1 MKKGKFITIDGVE
14 GAGKST
20 QIDLICSYLHQ
31 KGIEVVR
38 TREPGGTDVGEKIR
52 SVLLDVDNQEMHSDT
67 ELLLMFSSRNELIQ
81 NKIIPAL
88 NEGCWVV
95 SDRFTDASFAY
106 QGGGRMLNLDRI
118 SKLADWVLGDFKPD
132 LTLLLDVSVE
142 VGMERIESR
151 AAKDRIELEERAFF
165 ERVRSVFVSRSEAFP
180 DRIKLIDANDSVEG
194 IQSKIRAYI
203 DLLRC
208 FLGIRKQVISW
219 KK

>member
-1 MKKGKFITIDGVE
+1 MNRGKFITIDGVE

-20 QIDLICSYLHQ
+20 QIDLVCEHLIQ
-31 KGIEVVR
+31 KGIKVVR
-38 TREPGGTDVGEKIR
+38 TREPGGTEVGEKIR
-52 SVLLDVDNQEMHSDT
+52 SVLLDVENQEMHSDT

-88 NEGCWVV
+88 EGGCWVV

-132 LTLLLDVSVE
+132 LTFLLDVTVE
-142 VGMERIESR
+142 VGMQRIETR

-165 ERVRSVFVSRSEAFP
+165 ERVRSVFIQRSEAFP
-180 DRIKLIDANDSVEG
+180 ERIKLIDATASVND
-194 IQSKIRAYI
+194 IQSKIRVLI
-203 DLLRC
+203 DSL
-208 FLGIRKQVISW
+208 
-219 KK
+219 

>member
-38 TREPGGTDVGEKIR
+38 TREPGGTAVGEKIR
-52 SVLLDVDNQEMHSDT
+52 SVLLDVENQEMHSDT

-88 NEGCWVV
+88 NEGFWVV

-118 SKLADWVLGDFKPD
+118 DKLADWVLGDFKPD
-132 LTLLLDVSVE
+132 LTLFLDVSVE

-203 DLLRC
+203 DLL
-208 FLGIRKQVISW
+208 
-219 KK
+219 

>member
-1 MKKGKFITIDGVE
+1 MSKGRFITIDGVE

-20 QIDLICSYLHQ
+20 QIDLICIYLQ
-31 KGIEVVR
+31 RKGIDVVR

-88 NEGCWVV
+88 NKGSWVV

-118 SKLADWVLGDFKPD
+118 SKLEEWVLGDFKPD
-132 LTLLLDVSVE
+132 LTLLLDINVE
-142 VGMERIESR
+142 LGMTRIEAR

-165 ERVRSVFVSRSEAFP
+165 ERVRSVFISRSEAFP
-180 DRIKLIDANDSVEG
+180 ERIKLIDASGTIDDIHEKIKLLVDS
-194 IQSKIRAYI
+194 I
-203 DLLRC
+203 
-208 FLGIRKQVISW
+208 
-219 KK
+219 

>member
-1 MKKGKFITIDGVE
+1 MTKGKFITIDGVE

-38 TREPGGTDVGEKIR
+38 TREPGGTAVGEKIR
-52 SVLLDVDNQEMHSDT
+52 SVLLDVENQEMHSDT

-88 NEGCWVV
+88 NEGFWVV

-118 SKLADWVLGDFKPD
+118 DKIADWVLGDFKPD

-203 DLLRC
+203 DLL
-208 FLGIRKQVISW
+208 
-219 KK
+219 

>member
-1 MKKGKFITIDGVE
+1 MNRGKFITIDGVD

-20 QIDLICSYLHQ
+20 QIDLVCEHLIQ
-31 KGIEVVR
+31 KGIKVVR
-38 TREPGGTDVGEKIR
+38 TREPGGTEVGEKIR
-52 SVLLDVDNQEMHSDT
+52 SVLLDVENQEMHSDT

-88 NEGCWVV
+88 EEGFWVV

-132 LTLLLDVSVE
+132 LTFLLDVTVE
-142 VGMERIESR
+142 VGMQRIEAR

-165 ERVRSVFVSRSEAFP
+165 ERVRSVFIQRSEAFP
-180 DRIKLIDANDSVEG
+180 ERIKLIDATASVND
-194 IQSKIRAYI
+194 IQSKIRALI
-203 DLLRC
+203 DSL
-208 FLGIRKQVISW
+208 
-219 KK
+219 

>member
-1 MKKGKFITIDGVE
+1 MTKGKFITIDGVE

-38 TREPGGTDVGEKIR
+38 TREPGGTAVGEKIR
-52 SVLLDVDNQEMHSDT
+52 SVLLDVENQEMHSDT

-88 NEGCWVV
+88 NEGFWVV

-118 SKLADWVLGDFKPD
+118 DKLADWVLGDFKPD
-132 LTLLLDVSVE
+132 LTLFLDVSVE

-194 IQSKIRAYI
+194 IQSEIKAYI
-203 DLLRC
+203 DLL
-208 FLGIRKQVISW
+208 
-219 KK
+219 

>member
-1 MKKGKFITIDGVE
+1 MNKGRFITIDGVE

-20 QIDLICSYLHQ
+20 QIDLICSYLQ
-31 KGIEVVR
+31 RKGIKVVR

-88 NEGCWVV
+88 NNGSWVV

-118 SKLADWVLGDFKPD
+118 AKLEEWVLGDLQPD
-132 LTLLLDVSVE
+132 LTLLLDISVE
-142 VGMERIESR
+142 IGMTRIEAR

-165 ERVRSVFVSRSEAFP
+165 ERVRSVFINRSEAFP
-180 DRIKLIDANDSVEG
+180 KRIKLIDASGTINDIHE
-194 IQSKIRAYI
+194 KIR
-203 DLLRC
+203 LLVDS
-208 FLGIRKQVISW
+208 I
-219 KK
+219 

>member
-1 MKKGKFITIDGVE
+1 MNKGRFITIDGVE

-20 QIDLICSYLHQ
+20 QIDLICSYLQ
-31 KGIEVVR
+31 RKGIKVVR

-88 NEGCWVV
+88 NNGSWVV

-118 SKLADWVLGDFKPD
+118 AKLEEWVLGDFQPD
-132 LTLLLDVSVE
+132 LTLLLDISVE
-142 VGMERIESR
+142 IGMTRIEAR

-165 ERVRSVFVSRSEAFP
+165 ERVRSVFIGRSEAFP
-180 DRIKLIDANDSVEG
+180 ERIKLIDASGTIDDIHEKIKLLVDS
-194 IQSKIRAYI
+194 I
-203 DLLRC
+203 
-208 FLGIRKQVISW
+208 
-219 KK
+219 

>member
-1 MKKGKFITIDGVE
+1 MALKVLV
-14 GAGKST
+14 ST

-38 TREPGGTDVGEKIR
+38 TREPGGTAVGEKIR
-52 SVLLDVDNQEMHSDT
+52 SVLLDVENQEMHSDT

-88 NEGCWVV
+88 NEGFWVV

-118 SKLADWVLGDFKPD
+118 DKLADWVLGDFKPD
-132 LTLLLDVSVE
+132 LTLFLDVSVE

-203 DLLRC
+203 DLL
-208 FLGIRKQVISW
+208 
-219 KK
+219 

>member
-1 MKKGKFITIDGVE
+1 MTKGKFITVDGVE

-20 QIDLICSYLHQ
+20 QIELICSYLHQ

-38 TREPGGTDVGEKIR
+38 TREPGGTAVGEKIR
-52 SVLLDVDNQEMHSDT
+52 SVLLDVENQEMHSDT

-88 NEGCWVV
+88 NEGFWVV

-118 SKLADWVLGDFKPD
+118 DKLADWVLGDFKPD

-203 DLLRC
+203 DLL
-208 FLGIRKQVISW
+208 
-219 KK
+219 

>member
-1 MKKGKFITIDGVE
+1 MTKGKFITIDGVE

-38 TREPGGTDVGEKIR
+38 TREPGGTVVGEKIR
-52 SVLLDVDNQEMHSDT
+52 SVLLDVENQEMHSDT

-88 NEGCWVV
+88 NEGFWVV

-106 QGGGRMLNLDRI
+106 QGGGRMLNLERI
-118 SKLADWVLGDFKPD
+118 DKLADWVLGDFKPD
-132 LTLLLDVSVE
+132 LTLFLDVSVE

-151 AAKDRIELEERAFF
+151 AAKDRIELEESAFF

-203 DLLRC
+203 DLL
-208 FLGIRKQVISW
+208 
-219 KK
+219 

>member
-1 MKKGKFITIDGVE
+1 MTKGKFITIDGVE

-38 TREPGGTDVGEKIR
+38 TREPGGTAVGEKIR
-52 SVLLDVDNQEMHSDT
+52 SVLLDVENQEMHSDT

-88 NEGCWVV
+88 NEGFWVV

-118 SKLADWVLGDFKPD
+118 DKLADWVLGDFKPD

-180 DRIKLIDANDSVEG
+180 DRIKLIDANDSVEA
-194 IQSKIRAYI
+194 IHSKIRAYI
-203 DLLRC
+203 DLL
-208 FLGIRKQVISW
+208 
-219 KK
+219 